1 MTKWVKFDSKSKH
14 GIAVCNFKV
23 DRVGFLKLF
32 IGDVVLIYEE
42 GDDWYRGQLSKDKTK
57 KGIFPKKFV
66 RLKEIGINK
75 TGSLDLSGRITTL
88 ELPLI
93 QEITTVLREW
103 HNIWKQ
109 LFVERRPELMAV
121 QDMMQELIDQR
132 RKIMSRK
139 LTAEELRD
147 IQQRIATKIDLGN
160 ALLGLDLVV
169 RDELGSVLD
178 PDITSTIQLFRQHEE
193 ASERIKSEQDR
204 GIKDRQ
210 REKID
215 KTKDELTSM
224 NWPQTFNIYVMLRNF
239 VCRIGEDA
247 DLLMSLYDAKL
258 GKFISENYV
267 VKWGKEGVPKDIDN
281 LNNFKVVFTD
291 LGIKDRQREKVFLVI
306 QVVRVGVMD
315 SNDVHDKKQT
325 KCLRRPFGV
334 AATEITD
341 ILQGL
346 KEVNEDMQVFIPFQ
360 QPSGEEFMESLIK
373 KVVSAK
379 EINHKG
385 QGLWVSLK
393 IMMGDL
399 KQAREEHPH
408 LVTMAT
414 AVSRKMGFPEV
425 IMPGDVRNDIYV
437 TIKQGEFT
445 RGSKT
450 ADKNVEV
457 TVLVCNKQGEPL
469 KDVISYGCGNDM
481 TNEYRSLVFYHE
493 DKPKWFETI
502 KIAISTEEEFKGLH
516 LKFLFKHRSSSE
528 SKDRSERPF
537 AMSFIKL
544 LNQKNGT
551 TLNDTDHN
559 LLVYK
564 NKNDGSQRHSSV
576 KKQRYSVLFE
586 LEKLEKVDKIEK
598 KDDKQAPYL
607 DLPCTRDDLEEQ
619 GIHKD
624 SKVPLFSGPFT
635 LSQRDSFQINT
646 FVCSTKLTHNVDILG
661 LLKWQELLNELD
673 PSALR
678 LHLDKLMHVDGEE
691 IVKFLQDLLDSL
703 FRILIENT
711 ISDTY
716 DSQVFE
722 CLVHIIGLI
731 SDRKYHQF
739 RPVLDAYITDTFSF
753 PSAYQKLTT
762 LLREYVDRATEVNQ
776 KYLVKAMKSL
786 EYLFKFIVKSR
797 SLFTLLEEGKG
808 KVAFEQTMKHLLH
821 AISGMML
828 HTSDNTL
835 LAQGSALK
843 YMCSAIKD
851 IAQVFDLVEL
861 SRLMVEFI
869 NNVPKERLT
878 KQKLKCI
885 DDLVHSDLFKFPE
898 CRRIL
903 LSMILSHTKS
913 LMEEK
918 KEELEDCILV
928 LSDIMD
934 VMYSK
939 DFGSHE
945 EDIEEIIRMN
955 LRTII
960 QAAIILERKSK
971 VASSA
976 VLYCRTSCVA
986 VLLSVLRQMTDRH
999 YKMYVEEFSYTI
1011 DLRDFLMEILILFR
1025 VLVENTVFPSDWV
1038 EMIMLQN
1045 SIILRA
1051 LRFFAHTIY
1060 EKFSTDFE
1068 EQLWSCFFHCAISF
1082 LTQRALQLE
1091 QFTPSKRTKIISRY
1105 KDMRREAGFEIR
1117 HMWFHLGQNKQY
1129 FIPGLVGP
1137 ILEMTLIPEQ
1147 ELRKATIPIF
1157 FDMMSFEFN
1166 EIDSITG
1173 KIKGNFS
1180 QVENELIMKLDALV
1194 EGGCGDEEYKEMIYV
1209 ILSQLCKGHS
1219 AMMESGVNFV
1229 NTIKELLQRLLEY
1242 RKIIQNEIK
1251 EHRMSCIVNL
1261 LNFYHD
1267 IERQEMYI
1275 RYLYKLCDLHL
1286 ECENYTEAAYTIM
1299 LHVNLLQ
1306 WSDEPLPPMLQCN
1319 WHLEAQT
1326 QRQLKE
1332 MLYYDIVGYFD
1343 KGKMWEKGIQLC
1355 KELAQLYE
1363 QELFDYERL
1372 SVILRRQADLYSHII
1387 SKLRPDP
1394 EYFRVGYFGRGFPSY
1409 LQNKV
1414 FIYRGKDYERL
1425 PDFNARMQTLFPN
1438 AELMRSL
1445 QPPSE
1450 ELKES
1455 DKEYLQI
1462 NSVSPVFDLHVRFGE
1477 KHVSERI
1484 QQYFTKNEVSK
1495 FQFSRKM
1502 EDSGGDVTS
1511 LWLERTFLT
1520 TTYEFPGILCWF
1532 PVIHV
1537 TTYQVSPLE
1546 NAFDTLDT
1554 TNKKINKEVEHHI
1567 SEPTANVQ
1575 NLSMLLQ
1582 GVIDASVNG
1591 GISNYKIFYN
1601 DDYGDSSEDRKLV
1614 RKLKDSTRHQ
1624 LVLLREAL
1632 NIFKRKAPEDLRPFS
1647 AHLEQKYEEMCVQI
1661 KQEYSLKAPDN
1672 TSVNTLKRYKSMS
1685 AVSLSRVSEAF
1696 YSSQSTNESN
1706 YATPVIRT
1714 PASRTP
1720 SVFVKADRSNSISP
1734 NKGAKVSNLFK
1745 RTSFAASDQSSEGGS
1760 SNRNSLEQ
1768 PIELTEQMDPW
1779 KNIPITPRR
1788 PLRPD
1793 ANDRRQTRP
1802 GSNQFAPSTLSYLN
1816 NAGSNSSLIDNNSDT
1831 ESSDEPPPLPD
1842 KCADSTTTNETPQM
1856 PNRQIGHRKSKP
1868 IPPLPNEGGS
1878 PPPVPKKSST
1888 PNCK

>member
-1 MTKWVKFDSKSKH
+1 MTKWVKFDNKSKH
-14 GIAVCNFKV
+14 GIVICNFKV

-32 IGDVVLIYEE
+32 IGDVVQIYEE
-42 GDDWYRGQLSKDKTK
+42 GDGWYRGHLAKDKSQ
-57 KGIFPKKFV
+57 KGIFPKSFV
-66 RLKEIGINK
+66 HLKEIGINK
-75 TGSLDLSGRITTL
+75 TGSLGLSGKISAQ

-103 HNIWKQ
+103 HIIWKDIY
-109 LFVERRPELMAV
+109 VDRRAELQNV
-121 QDMMQELIDQR
+121 QDMMQELIEQR

-139 LTAEELRD
+139 LTSEELRD

-160 ALLGLDLVV
+160 ALLSLDLVV
-169 RDELGSVLD
+169 RDELGNVLD
-178 PDITSTIQLFRQHEE
+178 PDTTSTIQLFRQHEE
-193 ASERIKSEQDR
+193 ALDRIKMEQV
-204 GIKDRQ
+204 
-210 REKID
+210 EKE
-215 KTKDELTSM
+215 KDELTSM
-224 NWPQTFNIYVMLRNF
+224 KWPQTFNIYVMLRNF

-247 DLLMSLYDAKL
+247 DLLMSLYDAKHA
-258 GKFISENYV
+258 KFISENYV
-267 VKWGKEGVPKDIDN
+267 VKWSKESVTKDLDM

-291 LGIKDRQREKVFLVI
+291 LGMKDRQREKVFLVI

-315 SNDVHDKKQT
+315 PNDVNDKKQT
-325 KCLRRPFGV
+325 RGLRRPFGV
-334 AATEITD
+334 AALEITD

-346 KEVNEDMQVFIPFQ
+346 KECTEDMQTFIPFQ
-360 QPSGEEFMESLIK
+360 QPSGEEFMDSLIR

-379 EINHKG
+379 DINHKG
-385 QGLWVSLK
+385 QGLWVSMK
-393 IMMGDL
+393 ILMGDL

-408 LVTMAT
+408 LVTVAT
-414 AVSRKMGFPEV
+414 AISRKMGFPEV
-425 IMPGDVRNDIYV
+425 ILPGDVRNDIYI

-457 TVLVCNKQGEPL
+457 NVMVCNKQGEPL

-481 TNEYRSLVFYHE
+481 SNEYRSLVFYHE

-516 LKFLFKHRSSSE
+516 LKFMFKHRSSSE
-528 SKDRSERPF
+528 NKDRSEKPF

-544 LNQKNGT
+544 INPKNGT
-551 TLNDTDHN
+551 TLMDTDHN

-564 NKNDGSQRHSSV
+564 NKYDG
-576 KKQRYSVLFE
+576 
-586 LEKLEKVDKIEK
+586 IEK
-598 KDDKQAPYL
+598 KDDKSAPYL
-607 DLPCTRDDLEEQ
+607 DLPSTRDDLEEQ
-619 GIHKD
+619 GIHRD
-624 SKVPLFSGPFT
+624 SKVPLFCGPFT

-661 LLKWQELLNELD
+661 LLKWQELLNGMD

-678 LHLDKLMHVDGEE
+678 SHLDKLMHVDGEE

-716 DSQVFE
+716 DNQVFE

-731 SDRKYHQF
+731 SDRKYQQF
-739 RPVLDAYITDTFSF
+739 RPVLDAYIGDTFSF
-753 PSAYQKLTT
+753 PSAYLKLTH
-762 LLREYVDRATEVNQ
+762 LLREYVDRATELNQ
-776 KYLVKAMKSL
+776 KILIKAMKSL

-797 SLFTLLEEGKG
+797 SLFRLLEEGKG

-851 IAQVFDLVEL
+851 ISQVFDLVEL
-861 SRLMVEFI
+861 SHLMVEFI
-869 NNVPKERLT
+869 NNVPKDRLT

-885 DDLVHSDLFKFPE
+885 DDLVHNDLFKYPE

-903 LSMILSHTKS
+903 LPMILSHTKS
-913 LMEEK
+913 LMEDK

-928 LSDIMD
+928 LSDVLD
-934 VMYSK
+934 VMYTK
-939 DFGSHE
+939 DYGSHE

-955 LRTII
+955 LRTVI
-960 QAAIILERKSK
+960 QSAILLDRKAK
-971 VASSA
+971 VS
-976 VLYCRTSCVA
+976 TSCVA

-1025 VLVENTVFPSDWV
+1025 VLVENTVFPLDWV

-1051 LRFFAHTIY
+1051 LRFFAHTIF

-1082 LTQRALQLE
+1082 LTQKPLQLDE
-1091 QFTPSKRTKIISRY
+1091 FTSSKRNKIISRY

-1117 HMWFHLGQNKQY
+1117 HMWFHLGQNKKD
-1129 FIPGLVGP
+1129 FIPSMVGP

-1166 EIDSITG
+1166 DLDITTG
-1173 KIKGNFS
+1173 KIKGNFC

-1194 EGGCGDEEYKEMIYV
+1194 EGGCGDEEYKEMIYA
-1209 ILSQLCKGHS
+1209 ILSQLCRGHN
-1219 AMMESGVNFV
+1219 AIMETGLRFV
-1229 NTIKELLQRLLEY
+1229 NVIKELLQRLLEY

-1267 IERQEMYI
+1267 IDRQEMYI

-1286 ECENYTEAAYTIM
+1286 ECDNYTEAAYTLM
-1299 LHVNLLQ
+1299 LHVNLLK
-1306 WSDEPLPPMLQCN
+1306 WSDDSLLDMLKCN
-1319 WHLEAQT
+1319 WHPEAQT

-1332 MLYYDIVGYFD
+1332 MLYYDIISFFD

-1363 QELFDYERL
+1363 GELFDYERL
-1372 SVILRRQADLYSHII
+1372 SVILRKQADLYSHII

-1394 EYFRVGYFGRGFPSY
+1394 EYFRVGYFGKGFPSF

-1425 PDFNARMQTLFPN
+1425 PDFNGRMQALFPN

-1445 QPPSE
+1445 SAPLE
-1450 ELKES
+1450 DMKES
-1455 DKEYLQI
+1455 DKEFLQI
-1462 NSVSPVFDLHVRFGE
+1462 NSVSPVFDLHGRFGD
-1477 KHVSERI
+1477 KHVSDRI
-1484 QQYFTKNEVSK
+1484 QQYYAKNEVQK
-1495 FQFSRKM
+1495 FQFFRKM
-1502 EDSGGDVTS
+1502 EECGNDYTS
-1511 LWLERTFLT
+1511 LWLERTFLLT
-1520 TTYEFPGILCWF
+1520 SYEFPGILCWF
-1532 PVIHV
+1532 PVTTV

-1546 NAFDTLDT
+1546 NAFDTLDA

-1567 SEPTANVQ
+1567 AEPAANVQ

-1582 GVIDASVNG
+1582 GIIDASVNG

-1601 DDYGDSSEDRKLV
+1601 DDFGETSEDRKLV
-1614 RKLKDSTRHQ
+1614 KKLKDSTRHQ

-1632 NIFKRKAPEDLRPFS
+1632 NIFKRKAPEDLKPFH
-1647 AHLEQKYEEMCVQI
+1647 AHLEQKYEEMCLQI
-1661 KQEYSLKAPDN
+1661 KQEYNLKPPDN

-1685 AVSLSRVSEAF
+1685 AVSLRVVSEAF
-1696 YSSQSTNESN
+1696 LSLQESN
-1706 YATPVIRT
+1706 YATPVTTRISTANPRV
-1714 PASRTP
+1714 P
-1720 SVFVKADRSNSISP
+1720 SVFVRSDRVNSISP
-1734 NKGAKVSNLFK
+1734 NKAVKVGNLFK
-1745 RTSFAASDQSSEGGS
+1745 RSSVAASDQSSEGGS
-1760 SNRNSLEQ
+1760 SNRNSLEA
-1768 PIELTEQMDPW
+1768 PIELTEQ
-1779 KNIPITPRR
+1779 ITPRR
-1788 PLRPD
+1788 PLRPET
-1793 ANDRRQTRP
+1793 NDRRQSRP
-1802 GSNQFAPSTLSYLN
+1802 ASNQFSPVQMSYLN
-1816 NAGSNSSLIDNNSDT
+1816 SGSMNSLISNSSSVLDNTSDT

-1842 KCADSTTTNETPQM
+1842 KCSDYTNVTTNDTP
-1856 PNRQIGHRKSKP
+1856 PIPTRATATNRKSKP
-1868 IPPLPNEGGS
+1868 IPPLPTEGGS
-1878 PPPVPKKSST
+1878 PPPVPKKSAT

>member
-1 MTKWVKFDSKSKH
+1 MTKWVQFDNKAKH
-14 GIAVCNFKV
+14 GIAICNFKV

-32 IGDVVLIYEE
+32 IGDVVQIFEE
-42 GDDWYRGQLSKDKTK
+42 GDNWYRGQLTKDKNK
-57 KGIFPKKFV
+57 KGIFPKSFV
-66 RLKEIGINK
+66 YLKEIGINK
-75 TGSLDLSGRITTL
+75 TGSLDLTGRISAQ

-103 HNIWKQ
+103 HMIWKQ
-109 LFVERRPELMAV
+109 LYVERRQELYNV
-121 QDMMQELIDQR
+121 QEMMQELLDQR

-147 IQQRIATKIDLGN
+147 IQQKIATKIDIGN

-169 RDELGSVLD
+169 RDELGNILD
-178 PDITSTIQLFRQHEE
+178 PDSTSTIQLFRNHEE
-193 ASERIKSEQDR
+193 ASERIKLEQV
-204 GIKDRQ
+204 GKV
-210 REKID
+210 
-215 KTKDELTSM
+215 KDELTSM

-247 DLLMSLYDAKL
+247 DLLMSLYDVKQ

-267 VKWGKEGVPKDIDN
+267 VKWSKEGVPKDLDN
-281 LNNFKVVFTD
+281 MNNFKVVFTD

-315 SNDVHDKKQT
+315 PNDVHDKKQT
-325 KCLRRPFGV
+325 KGLRRPFGV

-346 KEVNEDMQVFIPFQ
+346 KECTEDMQTFIPFQ
-360 QPSGEEFMESLIK
+360 QPSGEEFMDSLIR

-385 QGLWVSLK
+385 QGLWVSMK
-393 IMMGDL
+393 ILMGDL

-408 LVTMAT
+408 LVTMST
-414 AVSRKMGFPEV
+414 AVSRKMGFPDV

-437 TIKQGEFT
+437 TIKQGEFS
-445 RGSKT
+445 RGPKT

-457 TVLVCNKQGEPL
+457 TVMVCNQQGEPL
-469 KDVISYGCGNDM
+469 KDVISYGCGNQM
-481 TNEYRSLVFYHE
+481 TTEYRSLIFYHE

-502 KIAISTEEEFKGLH
+502 KIALSTEEEFKGLH
-516 LKFLFKHRSSSE
+516 LKFMFKHRSSSE
-528 SKDRSERPF
+528 NKDRSEKAF

-544 LNQKNGT
+544 INAKNGT
-551 TLNDTDHN
+551 TLKDTDHN

-564 NKNDGSQRHSSV
+564 NKNDG
-576 KKQRYSVLFE
+576 
-586 LEKLEKVDKIEK
+586 IEK
-598 KDDKQAPYL
+598 KDDKSAPYIA
-607 DLPCTRDDLEEQ
+607 LPSTREDLEEE
-619 GIHKD
+619 GTPRD
-624 SKVPLFSGPFT
+624 SKVTLFCGPFT
-635 LSQRDSFQINT
+635 LSQKDSFQINT

-661 LLKWQELLNELD
+661 LLKWQELLSGLD

-678 LHLDKLMHVDGEE
+678 THLEKLMNVDGEE

-703 FRILIENT
+703 FRILIENN
-711 ISDTY
+711 ISDSY
-716 DSQVFE
+716 DNQVFE

-739 RPVLDAYITDTFSF
+739 RPVLDAYITDAFSF
-753 PSAYQKLTT
+753 PSAYLKLTT
-762 LLREYVDRATEVNQ
+762 LLRDYVDRASETNQ
-776 KYLVKAMKSL
+776 KILVKAMKSL

-828 HTSDNTL
+828 HTSDYTL

-843 YMCSAIKD
+843 FLCCTIKD

-869 NNVPKERLT
+869 NNVPKDRLT

-885 DDLVHSDLFKFPE
+885 DDLVHSDLFKYPE

-903 LSMILSHTKS
+903 LPMILSHTKS
-913 LMEEK
+913 LMDEK
-918 KEELEDCILV
+918 KEELEDCIVV

-934 VMYSK
+934 VMYKK
-939 DFGSHE
+939 DSGSHE

-955 LRTII
+955 LRTVI
-960 QAAIILERKSK
+960 QAAILLDRDRKSK
-971 VASSA
+971 VA
-976 VLYCRTSCVA
+976 TSCVS
-986 VLLSVLRQMTDRH
+986 VLLSILRQMTDRH
-999 YKMYVEEFSYTI
+999 YKMYMEDFPYTI

-1025 VLVENTVFPSDWV
+1025 VLVENIVFPLDWV

-1051 LRFFAHTIY
+1051 LRFFAHTIH
-1060 EKFSTDFE
+1060 EKFSTEFE

-1082 LTQRALQLE
+1082 LIQKPLQLE
-1091 QFTPSKRTKIISRY
+1091 TFSTSKRNKIITRY

-1117 HMWFHLGQNKQY
+1117 HMWFHLGHNKMY
-1129 FIPGLVGP
+1129 FIPSMVGP

-1157 FDMMSFEFN
+1157 FDMMTFEFN
-1166 EIDSITG
+1166 DHDPMTG
-1173 KIKGNFS
+1173 KIRGNFC

-1194 EGGCGDEEYKEMIYV
+1194 EGGCGDEEYKEMIYT
-1209 ILSQLCKGHS
+1209 ILSQLCKGHT
-1219 AMMESGVNFV
+1219 AIMESGLRFV
-1229 NTIKELLQRLLEY
+1229 NVIKELLQRLLEY

-1261 LNFYHD
+1261 LNFYHNID
-1267 IERQEMYI
+1267 RQEMYI
-1275 RYLYKLCDLHL
+1275 RYLYKLTDLHL
-1286 ECENYTEAAYTIM
+1286 ECENYTEAAYTLM
-1299 LHVNLLQ
+1299 LHVNLLT
-1306 WSDEPLPPMLQCN
+1306 WSDEPLPAMLQCN
-1319 WHLEAQT
+1319 WHPEAQT

-1332 MLYYDIVGYFD
+1332 MLYYDIISFFD

-1363 QELFDYERL
+1363 GELFDYERL

-1387 SKLRPDP
+1387 TKLRPDP
-1394 EYFRVGYFGRGFPSY
+1394 EYFRVGYFGRGFPSF

-1425 PDFNARMQTLFPN
+1425 PDFNGRMQALFPN

-1445 QPPSE
+1445 SPPSE
-1450 ELKES
+1450 DMMQS
-1455 DKEYLQI
+1455 DKEFLQI
-1462 NSVSPVFDLHVRFGE
+1462 NSVLPVFDLHVRFGD
-1477 KHVSERI
+1477 KHVSDRI
-1484 QQYFTKNEVSK
+1484 QQYYAKNEVQK

-1502 EDSGGDVTS
+1502 EESGSDVTS
-1511 LWLERTFLT
+1511 LWLERTFLET
-1520 TTYEFPGILCWF
+1520 SYEFPGILCWF
-1532 PVIHV
+1532 PVASV

-1546 NAFDTLDT
+1546 NAFDTLDN

-1567 SEPTANVQ
+1567 SEPHANVQ

-1582 GVIDASVNG
+1582 GIIDASVNG
-1591 GISNYKIFYN
+1591 GISNYKIFYS
-1601 DDYGDSSEDRKLV
+1601 DDFGESSEERKLV

-1632 NIFKRKAPEDLRPFS
+1632 NIFKRKAPDDLKPFH

-1661 KQEYSLKAPDN
+1661 KQEYNLKPPDSA
-1672 TSVNTLKRYKSMS
+1672 SVNTLKRYKSMS

-1696 YSSQSTNESN
+1696 LSLQNSSDPNRYRSN
-1706 YATPVIRT
+1706 YATPVTRAT
-1714 PASRTP
+1714 TANRTP
-1720 SVFVKADRSNSISP
+1720 SVFVKSDRSNSISP
-1734 NKGAKVSNLFK
+1734 NKAVKVSNLFK
-1745 RTSFAASDQSSEGGS
+1745 RTSFAASDESSGGGS

-1768 PIELTEQMDPW
+1768 PIELTEH
-1779 KNIPITPRR
+1779 ITPRR

-1793 ANDRRQTRP
+1793 NNERRQSRP
-1802 GSNQFAPSTLSYLN
+1802 ASNQFAPAQLSYLN
-1816 NAGSNSSLIDNNSDT
+1816 SGSMSSLSNSSLVDNNSDT
-1831 ESSDEPPPLPD
+1831 ESSDDPPPPIPD
-1842 KCADSTTTNETPQM
+1842 KCLDYTNVSINETP
-1856 PNRQIGHRKSKP
+1856 PIPTRPTTHRKSKP
-1868 IPPLPNEGGS
+1868 IPPLPNDGVL